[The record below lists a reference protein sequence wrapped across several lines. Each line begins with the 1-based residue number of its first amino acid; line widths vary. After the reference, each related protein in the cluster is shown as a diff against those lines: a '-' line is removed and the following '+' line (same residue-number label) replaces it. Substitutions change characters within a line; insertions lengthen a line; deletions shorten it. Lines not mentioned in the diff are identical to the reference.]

1 MIERRKICIDDSRSH
16 TTGLLPYILY
26 DSANTQDQFVGPDD
40 MSGNWGNFPLDL
52 AMAKMVEES
61 NELLPGI
68 SSRSLVLYK
77 NTELDEDSTEEY
89 ENYADR
95 SRMKYHDIMLRYN
108 EIQKILDSSIYGKGV
123 LKNIEVSG
131 KTTCSTNNS
140 TCEYD
145 VPEPNTVEKVVLASG
160 VLGETGRYEFIP
172 MHESAFTTSDSRIY
186 VPIDDEESPVELEED
201 KYYVILSDYD
211 KVFENEGWWKNW
223 WELNGELNG
232 KTWQEL
238 FPLDEEN
245 DFNFCRVVEKYII
258 GKAEVPQSI
267 EGIKVPQYVYY
278 ANIPN
283 LKKWFDDNG
292 VTTSADTEGK
302 EDKIVKE
309 FEERGGEEFYN
320 FLKGIEE
327 GWATASP
334 WITSVMEPN
343 ADEYQATYI
352 TPYISTPVSL
362 YNEYEFEGLYEPYI
376 YSYDEETDSFY
387 EDYATY
393 SAESLSVWYVPESA
407 VVVESKLASVIDE
420 DATEINNVTGT
431 WAELPEDVDKTNLF
445 KCTFFTENSST
456 TGEGITRK
464 TTYSD
469 GRTPT
474 TATTGTP
481 EVAAL
486 TRTDLDRIVIQ
497 NIIDVSPANRTETTE
512 SVIEDDVTATTVST
526 TGYTVYRYEWWECTR
541 QTEEEAKNIPCA
553 DGEDVSKNQDKYRTV
568 SILECFKDMVDGTV
582 SNNNYYYFM
591 IKKDN
596 GYIYHGQG
604 VPVTMSPD
612 GLQSFKIPYT
622 NGSFHHMEETDNE
635 GIYHG
640 NYITD
645 IKIEDSAWTIQYV
658 IGGLARSNDS
668 GKTFTA
674 IDETGVK
681 YEEEYEY
688 KPGAKMYT
696 FIDGHENVLVY
707 YDKLNMED
715 VKTTIYNEEY
725 GLYRDVNTARIIGME
740 IGSYFTSGTS
750 IYAKLFTRDGTDA
763 FSEDPKKIIN
773 ISMDRG
779 SAAAFERHFKLGEC
793 NTFEDL
799 KNYGNNFYNL
809 D

>member
-26 DSANTQDQFVGPDD
+26 DSANTQNQFVGPDD

-61 NELLPGI
+61 NEMLPGI
-68 SSRSLVLYK
+68 SSRSLALYK

-123 LKNIEVSG
+123 LKNVEVSG

-140 TCEYD
+140 TCEYE
-145 VPEPNTVEKVVLASG
+145 VPEPNTVEKVVLVSG
-160 VLGETGRYEFIP
+160 VLDETGRYEFIP

-186 VPIDDEESPVELEED
+186 VPIDDEENPVEIEED
-201 KYYVILSDYD
+201 KYYVILSNYD
-211 KVFENEGWWKNW
+211 KVFENETWWKNW
-223 WELNGELNG
+223 WELNGEPNG

-258 GKAEVPQSI
+258 GKVEVPQSI

-309 FEERGGEEFYN
+309 FEERGGEGFYN

-327 GWATASP
+327 GWATTSP

-343 ADEYQATYI
+343 VDEYQATYI

-431 WAELPEDVDKTNLF
+431 WAELPEDGDKTNLF
-445 KCTFFTENSST
+445 QCTYYHAISKRKKEVRTTEKIDENGHKLPDEYEIIDEDPQTIKSNVDRVIT
-456 TGEGITRK
+456 ARTEYRETIMGEW
-464 TTYSD
+464 SD
-469 GRTPT
+469 TEDGGRTRT
-474 TATTGTP
+474 NTA
-481 EVAAL
+481 
-486 TRTDLDRIVIQ
+486 
-497 NIIDVSPANRTETTE
+497 
-512 SVIEDDVTATTVST
+512 
-526 TGYTVYRYEWWECTR
+526 YTWYDYEWWECTR

-568 SILECFKDMVDGTV
+568 SILECFKDMVDG
-582 SNNNYYYFM
+582 SLSDGDYYYFM

-596 GYIYHGQG
+596 GAFGGQQG
-604 VPVTMSPD
+604 VPVHRVGDD
-612 GLQSFKIPYT
+612 GYIPFKIPYT
-622 NGSFHHMEETDNE
+622 NGSFHHMEETDE
-635 GIYHG
+635 DGIYHG

-725 GLYRDVNTARIIGME
+725 GLYRDVNVARIIGME
-740 IGSYFTSGTS
+740 IGSYFTSGAS
-750 IYAKLFTRDGTDA
+750 IYAKLFTREGTEA
-763 FSEDPKKIIN
+763 FREDPRKIIN